1 MELSPS
7 VYEHAAALIGR
18 SPWEVSRDP
27 ELLFLAHA
35 QAYRVYHQTP
45 IMPGIDI
52 YNLEAEAYG
61 AEVTNPKGF
70 GIPAIAMPTLRGAA
84 DLLDLE
90 PLNPRTDGRIPMAI
104 NVASRLAKE
113 FPESLVRVPVSG
125 PFSIASNLVGFNQL
139 LLDVATDP
147 DLVGRA
153 LMHLVDGQ
161 VAFAEEI
168 KASGVGVAF
177 FESAACPPLLSPA
190 MFRRLEL
197 PALKAILMRMGEILG
212 HPVPCIIG
220 GDTTPILEAML
231 ETGTGYV
238 VAPYETDQ
246 EAFLK
251 KIWDRTEIRVRV
263 NSDVE
268 IISRG
273 TWEQIRA
280 DADRILRLVKGRA
293 NVCMGTGALPY
304 ETPPENVLR
313 LRDYVAEGGERKAE
327 SGERKA
333 ERPRNR
339 PPEP

>member
-1 MELSPS
+1 MEISPS

-18 SPWEVSRDP
+18 SPWEVSRDE
-27 ELLFLAHA
+27 ELLYAAHA
-35 QAYRVYHQTP
+35 AAFRVYRHTP

-61 AEVTNPKGF
+61 GVVENPGGL
-70 GIPAIAMPTLRGAA
+70 GIPAISKPTCSSAV
-84 DLLDLE
+84 DLIELK

-104 NVASRLAKE
+104 RVAERLARE
-113 FPESLVRVPVSG
+113 SPETQVRVPVSG
-125 PFSIASNLVGFNQL
+125 PFSIASNLVGFENL
-139 LLDVATDP
+139 LYDVAVNP
-147 DLVGRA
+147 ESVARA
-153 LMHLVDGQ
+153 LMHLVAGQ

-168 KASGVGVAF
+168 KEHSVDVAF

-190 MFRRLEL
+190 SFRRLEL
-197 PALKAILMRMGEILG
+197 PALKAILGGMAEVLG

-246 EAFLK
+246 NAFLK
-251 KIWDRTEIRVRV
+251 KIWERTEIRVRV
-263 NSDVE
+263 NSGAE

-273 TWEQIRA
+273 TWDEIKA
-280 DADRILRLVKGRA
+280 DADRIIRLVEGRP
-293 NVCMGTGALPY
+293 NVCLGTGALPY

-313 LRDYVAEGGERKAE
+313 LRDYV
-327 SGERKA
+327 SQF
-333 ERPRNR
+333 
-339 PPEP
+339 